1 MTKTIELSGVEA
13 RAAILRGDAPEGLS
27 VDGNL
32 DLRGCEWIE
41 SLPEGLSV
49 GGNLYLRGCERLR
62 DILHM
67 DSDGY
72 GLVHLGG
79 EYRCGCR
86 RFATAEAAIAHWEAP
101 DYRAPALGREKAAA
115 VRKHAGIEE
124 GS

>member
-32 DLRGCEWIE
+32 DLRYTRIE